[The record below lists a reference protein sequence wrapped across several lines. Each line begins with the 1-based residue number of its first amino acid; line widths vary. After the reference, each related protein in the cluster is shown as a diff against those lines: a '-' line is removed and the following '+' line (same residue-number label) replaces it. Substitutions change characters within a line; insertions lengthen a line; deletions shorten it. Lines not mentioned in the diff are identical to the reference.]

1 MRSPSRGGR
10 SSCEWLRVAMH
21 GSVMALWVLGCEQA
35 WVEQA
40 CGLRA
45 GVGRASVLEQA
56 SAQCRH
62 LLFERDV

>member
-1 MRSPSRGGR
+1 
-10 SSCEWLRVAMH
+10 MH

-62 LLFERDV
+62 LLFERNV